1 MLVFTWA
8 RGFVQIRQNGQEWC
22 HLAHSTHEHYPLLAR
37 CAAGVIYLWTP
48 DPRQG
53 SEADCLNDLI
63 AYLSRMNVARNTAAL
78 TALHVDSD
86 ATQSSSHDWT
96 EGG

>member
-1 MLVFTWA
+1 MLKAAERTWDEQLRRTNTA
-8 RGFVQIRQNGQEWC
+8 T
-22 HLAHSTHEHYPLLAR
+22 HL
-37 CAAGVIYLWTP
+37 
-48 DPRQG
+48 DPRKHG
-53 SEADCLNDLI
+53 IISMAELHGAADCLNDLI